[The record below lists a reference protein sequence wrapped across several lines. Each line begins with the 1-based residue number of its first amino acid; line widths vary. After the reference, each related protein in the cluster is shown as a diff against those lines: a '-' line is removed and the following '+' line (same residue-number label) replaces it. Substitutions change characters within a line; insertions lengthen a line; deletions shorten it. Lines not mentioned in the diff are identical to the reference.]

1 MGERAETAPAELV
14 ERHVKVLGRLPYGSM
29 FFDRTAQIDL
39 KLVEKGT
46 PELANEL
53 AMLEEQM
60 GEVAEEVGA
69 TAAKA
74 DGVAL
79 ILAKDPTLGARLAD
93 LLARMLPIL
102 GNPVPQDL
110 AGKVA
115 VAVDLH
121 LTAENTE
128 GLGILRRG
136 KLDAETN

>member
-1 MGERAETAPAELV
+1 MGERVETAPADLV
-14 ERHVKVLGRLPYGSM
+14 ARHVKVLSRLPYGSI

-39 KLVEKGT
+39 KLVEKGA
-46 PELANEL
+46 PEMANEL
-53 AMLEEQM
+53 AMLEERM
-60 GEVAEEVGA
+60 GEVAEEVG
-69 TAAKA
+69 TRVAKP

-79 ILAKDPTLGARLAD
+79 ILAKDPTLTSRLAD

-121 LTAENTE
+121 LTPEQTE

-136 KLDAETN
+136 KLDVETN